1 MYKKY
6 VFSGHESFPCRML
19 WPIKGYDYIVEGN
32 NFNDSNSVVELGV
45 GKNMVASIRY
55 WLKVLG
61 LTEQDKLTSIANYLF
76 DKENGK
82 DRCNALMIMD
92 VDYFKQVND
101 TYGHMVGDKVLKIFG
116 RLLAKQFREKDIV
129 GRIGGDEFMVL
140 ICNIK
145 DVEIAKDRAKKLI
158 NEVRALQIPE
168 LAEAVLPSV

>member
-61 LTEQDKLTSIANYLF
+61 LTEQDKLTSRANYLF

-82 DRCNALMIMD
+82 DRYIESLGTLWLLHFLLVHFVFTFLLVLLIELLVLFIEVIHN
-92 VDYFKQVND
+92 VHVNN
-101 TYGHMVGDKVLKIFG
+101 GIHLAMVFWMS
-116 RLLAKQFREKDIV
+116 
-129 GRIGGDEFMVL
+129 EFQCSL
-140 ICNIK
+140 EPCQNLTT
-145 DVEIAKDRAKKLI
+145 IAKT
-158 NEVRALQIPE
+158 NPLQTITSNMG
-168 LAEAVLPSV
+168 LHL